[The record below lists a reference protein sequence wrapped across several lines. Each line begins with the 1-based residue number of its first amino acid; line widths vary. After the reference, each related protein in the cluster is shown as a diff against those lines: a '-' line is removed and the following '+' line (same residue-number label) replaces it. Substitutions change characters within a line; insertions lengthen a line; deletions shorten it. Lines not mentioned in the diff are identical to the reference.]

1 MIQPIY
7 LEVCVLVLGLLLVL
21 FEAFAGDEDKT
32 PVAWVGIAGLAVVFV
47 LTFFTANLQTTPPAG
62 AAYWSFYRADF
73 LALFFKRFALVTTIV
88 VLIMSI
94 EYKSVVQ
101 KYIFGSTGEAGIGE
115 FYTLPIFTCVGLMWM
130 ASAVDFI
137 MIFVSLELV
146 TISFYVLVS
155 YMRRSGTGIEAGVK
169 YLILGALSTGF
180 LVYGITWIFGL
191 TGQTGLDQIGVALRG
206 MKGSQTPVLFGF
218 MLIIVGLGFK
228 VAAAP
233 FQLWVPDVYQGA
245 PTPITA
251 FLSVG
256 SKAAGFVVLMRV
268 LEVFV
273 SVPLLSHKVIAV
285 VAILAA
291 FSLIYGNFA
300 AMPQN
305 NMKRLL
311 AYSSIAHAGYLL
323 VAVASLGSR
332 GAGVAIA
339 YYLAGYLLMTLLSFL
354 VLIVVSR
361 HSAGDDIAHFN
372 GLNKRS
378 PYLAFGMLVSMASL
392 AGIPFTVGFFG
403 KFLVFYAAWE
413 QGHFC
418 LIALGVATVATGF
431 YYYLKVVR
439 AMYWQEPV
447 ADAIPIRV
455 APLTRVT
462 ISVLSLCI
470 FAFGI
475 YPAPILHALD
485 RPVAETARLVAR

>member
-1 MIQPIY
+1 MMQSIY
-7 LEVCVLVLGLLLVL
+7 LEIFVLVLGLLLVL

-32 PVAWVGIAGLAVVFV
+32 PIAWVGMAGLAFVFI
-47 LTFFTANLQTTPPAG
+47 LTFFTANHQTPPPG
-62 AAYWSFYRADF
+62 GDAYWSFYRADA
-73 LALFFKRFALVTTIV
+73 LALFFKRFALLTTIF
-88 VLIMSI
+88 VLIMSL

-115 FYTLPIFTCVGLMWM
+115 FYTLPIFTCAGLMWM

-137 MIFVSLELV
+137 MIFVSLEMV

-155 YMRRSGTGIEAGVK
+155 YMRRSPTGIEAGVK

-180 LVYGITWIFGL
+180 LVYGITWIFGI
-191 TGQTGLDQIGVALRG
+191 TGQTGLDQIAASLRD
-206 MKGSQTPVLFGF
+206 MKGSHAPVLFGF
-218 MLIIVGLGFK
+218 TLILVGLGFK

-233 FQLWVPDVYQGA
+233 FQLWAPDVYQGA

-273 SVPLLSHKVIAV
+273 SVPAISHKVLGVVSIIAALTLV
-285 VAILAA
+285 
-291 FSLIYGNFA
+291 YGNFA

-323 VAVASLGSR
+323 VAVASIGYA
-332 GAGVAIA
+332 GAGVAIS
-339 YYLAGYLLMTLLSFL
+339 YYLAGYLMMTLLSFL
-354 VLIVVSR
+354 ILTVVAR

-372 GLNKRS
+372 GLSKRAPS
-378 PYLAFGMLVSMASL
+378 LAFGMLVSMASL

-403 KFLVFYAAWE
+403 KFLVFYAAWD
-413 QGHFC
+413 QGHFY
-418 LIALGVATVATGF
+418 LIALGVATVAVGF

-439 AMYWQEPV
+439 AMYWQEPS
-447 ADAIPIRV
+447 DITPIRV
-455 APLTRVT
+455 APLTRAA
-462 ISVLSLCI
+462 IAVLAVCVFL
-470 FAFGI
+470 FGI
-475 YPAPILHALD
+475 YPSPILHALD
-485 RPVAETARLVAR
+485 HPAAETARLVAR